1 MTKLIP
7 VFIQGK
13 KWIQISQMSFDQAA
27 SLRAW
32 LPKDQLKKLTFQGIT
47 LNDCLDFEIYECW
60 FRQSMALGFT
70 TPVMDF

>member
-1 MTKLIP
+1 
-7 VFIQGK
+7 
-13 KWIQISQMSFDQAA
+13 MSIDQAA
-27 SLRAW
+27 SLREW